1 MSGDWKRSYGANCD
15 TGSGRKPPVNG
26 TASQP
31 TATAPVVDSTW
42 LDPSRKG
49 GEGQELVAGT
59 PHSVLDIACQIAGGR
74 GGEDVVERVLQLAA
88 LGGHRRGRRRGDGPR
103 QGKGSVE
110 PQFEP
115 QGEGVVTRVERVS
128 DVTGEVRQTGL
139 LAIGVALLGGV
150 AVRQPHG
157 GPMPVHDLVHHAG
170 APRRGG
176 VVHHRV
182 LAAENPVIG
191 VRALDAHA
199 RLVGRHHGGTPQGRQ
214 GGVAPGVEAGFGPAQ
229 HVGETA
235 LADAQAEQIGQRLL
249 QTFVGQRLEG
259 FQIHGRGVQA
269 RAERRRGRS
278 GRSRRCYAGPASRA
292 HHAETP
298 VLLDERLHLRQFDPL
313 VNADRL
319 GRQIGRQRQTA
330 VRAVGGEV
338 VDDRVRLLG
347 DDAAVA
353 LVAGL
358 RASGA
363 GLLALLLAIGGW
375 RLGRRARR
383 LGRALQLQH
392 QLDQLVL
399 AQTLEIT
406 TAHAATESAFRR
418 QRKPLL
424 QRHDT
429 RPASLVSPHPVGN
442 YRQRVPALRPRPMC

>member
-1 MSGDWKRSYGANCD
+1 MREIRSPGLMSGDWKRSYGANCD

-31 TATAPVVDSTW
+31 TATAPVVDSTG

-49 GEGQELVAGT
+49 DESQELVAGAAH
-59 PHSVLDIACQIAGGR
+59 PVLDVARQVADGR
-74 GGEDVVERVLQLAA
+74 SGEDVVEGALQLAA

-103 QGKGSVE
+103 QGEGSVE
-110 PQFEP
+110 PQLEP
-115 QGEGVVTRVERVS
+115 QGEGVVAGVERVG

-139 LAIGVALLGGV
+139 LPVGVPLLGGI

-157 GPMPVHDLVHHAG
+157 GPVPVHDLVHHAR
-170 APRRGG
+170 ASCRGG

-182 LAAENPVIG
+182 LAAEDPVIG

-235 LADAQAEQIGQRLL
+235 LADAQAEQIGQSLL

-259 FQIHGRGVQA
+259 LQVQSRGVQA
-269 RAERRRGRS
+269 RAEGRRGRS
-278 GRSRRCYAGPASRA
+278 GRPRRCHARPASRA
-292 HHAETP
+292 RHGEAP
-298 VLLDERLHLRQFDPL
+298 VLLDDGLHLRQLDPL
-313 VNADRL
+313 VHADRL

-330 VRAVGGEV
+330 VWARCRAV

-347 DDAAVA
+347 EDAAVA

-363 GLLALLLAIGGW
+363 GLLAPLLAVGRG

-399 AQTLEIT
+399 AQTFEIT
-406 TAHAATESAFRR
+406 AAHAARESAFNRPRKHFVAPRR
-418 QRKPLL
+418 YG
-424 QRHDT
+424 
-429 RPASLVSPHPVGN
+429 PAPVASRHPVGN
-442 YRQRVPALRPRPMC
+442 